1 LRRHGVDKLLYFLAI
16 HLCMATNG
24 KQACYR
30 CKGPMSNIFL
40 FHRDLR
46 LPDNTALLRLAEK
59 GKCRF
64 DTPIIPVFI
73 FDSVQVDA
81 KRNPYYSRPAVQFM
95 CECLEALDVEL
106 RALGSRLHIYHG
118 DTLSI
123 LQTLHSKSPIKS
135 IGWNVDPS
143 AFART
148 RDTCLTTWAT
158 RAHIDVV
165 TAEDYYLTAEAEGLR
180 EGKPYMVLSAFWKW
194 FLKNSPTRPVST
206 TKFGR
211 GDFGILKGNN
221 LDLDHHTRTICPG
234 RLLDSPFEGGRHKA
248 LLRLKALGNLKT
260 YSETRD
266 FPANSE
272 GTSRLSP
279 YIKFGALSIR
289 EVYWEARRRLG
300 AESPFIRELVFRDFY
315 AKIYSARPELHY
327 SREGRPMQ
335 AILSTLDKH
344 LVWWPANSSAEA
356 HRRWTAWTI
365 GRTGFPLVDAGM
377 RELVATG
384 HQHNRVR
391 MLCASVLTKYLW
403 IDWRDGARF
412 YYQHLVDAD
421 PFSNTAGW
429 GFASSTGADAVPYFR
444 APFNPFIQSKRFDV
458 ETQYI
463 KKWVP
468 ELADVPAKVIHAWGD
483 AKVRASMATAIGYP
497 APIVDA
503 KEASKYAVGAFK
515 KAATM
520 AATEK

>member
-1 LRRHGVDKLLYFLAI
+1 
-16 HLCMATNG
+16 MAPNG
-24 KQACYR
+24 KQACDRY
-30 CKGPMSNIFL
+30 KGIPMNTNTPMTTKTHEGFRLFL

-59 GKCRF
+59 AKGN
-64 DTPIIPVFI
+64 IIPVFI
-73 FDSVQVDA
+73 FDPVQVDA

-106 RALGSRLHIYHG
+106 RALGSRLHVYHG

-123 LQTLHSKSPIKS
+123 LETLHAKSPIKS

-148 RDTCLTTWAT
+148 RDVRIEAWAS
-158 RAHIDVV
+158 RKHIDVV

-180 EGKPYMVLSAFWKW
+180 EGAPYAKPYMVLSAFWKW

-206 TKFGR
+206 TKLGR
-211 GDFGILKGNN
+211 GDFGILKGPN
-221 LDLDHHTRTICPG
+221 LELSNYTRTVCPG
-234 RLLDSPFEGGRHKA
+234 RLPVSIFEGGRHKA
-248 LLRLKALGNLKT
+248 LLRLKALKNQKA
-260 YSETRD
+260 YAATRD
-266 FPANSE
+266 FPALAD
-272 GTSRLSP
+272 GTTHLSP
-279 YIKFGALSIR
+279 YIKFGTVSIR
-289 EVYWEARRRLG
+289 EVYWEARRHLG
-300 AESPFIRELVFRDFY
+300 SDSPLIRELVFRDFY

-327 SREGRPMQ
+327 QGRPGKPMQ
-335 AILSTLDKH
+335 AILSDLDKH
-344 LVWWPANSSAEA
+344 LDWWPANSSPEA
-356 HRRWTAWTI
+356 HRRYTAWTL

-377 RELVATG
+377 RELTSTG

-391 MLCASVLTKYLW
+391 MLCASVLTKYFW

-444 APFNPFIQSKRFDV
+444 APFNPFIQSKRFDAEAV
-458 ETQYI
+458 YI

-468 ELADVPAKVIHAWGD
+468 ELANVPAKAIHAWND
-483 AKVRASMATAIGYP
+483 AKVRETVPNTAYP

-503 KEASKYAVGAFK
+503 KVASAAAIAAFK
-515 KAATM
+515 AAAAKAQA
-520 AATEK
+520 